1 MAVYFFYGEE
11 DYNIEQEILKLRKG
25 LDKNFLEMS
34 FKTYDCPKFPDLIS
48 ILRSQPMMFGKM
60 LIIINCLNYFSKTFD
75 DKEIKAIEEALEC
88 NNDNLDIV
96 FVASLPRNEGKKIDA
111 RKKLFKILK
120 KYNAQEFPLIP
131 AYKTSELENWITKQG
146 KTKGLKL
153 AKDALTAI
161 ISQIGNNLRQIDGEL
176 EKLKLFAY
184 PQDTI
189 TADMVR
195 EICIS
200 NEDLFAFS
208 DFLMENEKDRALL
221 EYRKLLDT
229 RYPLEILSTL
239 QTMLRRWIILKARA
253 QSATPMELSRMTGMH
268 EYVIKLTLQKL
279 KKNNLKDLV
288 KLKENL
294 TEAEYRIK
302 SGLAPDVEKEV
313 ENALFRN

>member
-1 MAVYFFYGEE
+1 MSVYFFYGDE
-11 DYNIEQEILKLRKG
+11 DYNIEQEIEKLKKG

-34 FKTYDCPKFPDLIS
+34 FKTYDNPKFPDLIS
-48 ILRSQPMMFGKM
+48 ILRTQPMMFGKM
-60 LIIINCLNYFSKTFD
+60 LIVINCLEYFSKTFD
-75 DKEIKAIEEALEC
+75 DKEIKEIEKALDD
-88 NNDNLDIV
+88 NNENLDIV
-96 FVASLPRNEGKKIDA
+96 FVAQLPRDNTKKLDS
-111 RKKLFKILK
+111 RKKLFKLFAK
-120 KYNAQEFPLIP
+120 QHSKECRQIP
-131 AYKTSELENWITKQG
+131 TYKTAELESWIIKEG
-146 KTKGLKL
+146 KARGIKFE
-153 AKDALTAI
+153 KDALTAV
-161 ISQIGNNLRQIDGEL
+161 ISQIGNNLRQIAGEL
-176 EKLKLFAY
+176 DKLKLFAY
-184 PQDTI
+184 PKDTV
-189 TADMVR
+189 TAAMVR

-239 QTMLRRWIILKARA
+239 QTMLRRWIILKAKG
-253 QSATPMELSRMTGMH
+253 QNYSSTELSRMTGMH
-268 EYVIKLTLQKL
+268 EYVVKLTMQKL

-313 ENALFRN
+313 ENALFR

>member
-11 DYNIEQEILKLRKG
+11 DFNIEQEIGKLKKG

-34 FKTYDCPKFPDLIS
+34 FKTYDNPKFPDLIS

-60 LIIINCLNYFSKTFD
+60 LIVINCLDYFSKTFE
-75 DKEIKAIEEALEC
+75 DKEIKEIESALE
-88 NNDNLDIV
+88 NNNENLDIV
-96 FVASLPRNEGKKIDA
+96 FVAQLPRNEGKKLDS
-111 RKKLFKILK
+111 RKKFFKLLK
-120 KYNAQEFPLIP
+120 KYNSLECPLIP
-131 AYKTSELENWITKQG
+131 TYKTAELESWILKQG
-146 KTKGLKL
+146 KAKGIKL
-153 AKDALTAI
+153 DKNALTAI

-176 EKLKLFAY
+176 DKLKLFAY
-184 PQDTI
+184 PADTV

-239 QTMLRRWIILKARA
+239 QTMLRRWIILKAKS

-268 EYVIKLTLQKL
+268 EYVVKLTLQKL

-294 TEAEYRIK
+294 TDAEYRIK
-302 SGLAPDVEKEV
+302 SGLALDVEKEV
-313 ENALFRN
+313 ENALFR

>member
-1 MAVYFFYGEE
+1 MIYFFYGEE
-11 DYNIEQEILKLRKG
+11 DFNIEQEIGKLKKG

-34 FKTYDCPKFPDLIS
+34 FKTYDNPKFPDLIS

-60 LIIINCLNYFSKTFD
+60 LIVINCLDYFSKTFD
-75 DKEIKAIEEALEC
+75 DKEIKEIESALEN

-96 FVASLPRNEGKKIDA
+96 FVAALPRGEGKKLDS
-111 RKKLFKILK
+111 RKKFFKLLK
-120 KYNAQEFPLIP
+120 KYNALECNVIP
-131 AYKTSELENWITKQG
+131 TYKTAELENWIIKQG
-146 KTKGLKL
+146 KSKGIKFD
-153 AKDALTAI
+153 KDALTAI

-176 EKLKLFAY
+176 DKLKLFAY
-184 PQDTI
+184 PKDTV
-189 TADMVR
+189 TKDMVK

-239 QTMLRRWIILKARA
+239 QTMLRRWIILKAKG
-253 QSATPMELSRMTGMH
+253 QSASPIELARLTGMH
-268 EYVIKLTLQKL
+268 EYVVKLTLQKL
-279 KKNNLKDLV
+279 KKNNLRDLV

-302 SGLAPDVEKEV
+302 SGLALDVEKEV
-313 ENALFRN
+313 ENALFRS

>member
-11 DYNIEQEILKLRKG
+11 DYNIEQEIGKLKKG

-34 FKTYDCPKFPDLIS
+34 FKTYDNPKFPDLIS

-60 LIIINCLNYFSKTFD
+60 LIVINCLDYFLKTFE
-75 DKEIKAIEEALEC
+75 DKEIKEIESALE
-88 NNDNLDIV
+88 NNNENLDIV
-96 FVASLPRNEGKKIDA
+96 FVAQLPRNEGKKLDS

-120 KYNAQEFPLIP
+120 KYNAVECSVIP
-131 AYKTSELENWITKQG
+131 TYKTAELENWIVKQG
-146 KTKGLKL
+146 KSKGIKFD
-153 AKDALTAI
+153 KNALTAI

-176 EKLKLFAY
+176 DKLKLFAY
-184 PQDTI
+184 PNDTV

-208 DFLMENEKDRALL
+208 DFLMENEKDKALL

-239 QTMLRRWIILKARA
+239 QTMLRRWIILKAKS
-253 QSATPMELSRMTGMH
+253 QSATPLELSRMTGMH
-268 EYVIKLTLQKL
+268 EYVVKLTLQKL

-294 TEAEYRIK
+294 TDAEYRIK
-302 SGLAPDVEKEV
+302 SGLALDVEKEV
-313 ENALFRN
+313 ENALFR

>member
-1 MAVYFFYGEE
+1 MIYFFYGEE
-11 DYNIEQEILKLRKG
+11 DFNIEQEIGKLKKG

-34 FKTYDCPKFPDLIS
+34 FKTYDNPKFPDLIS

-60 LIIINCLNYFSKTFD
+60 LIVINCLDYFSKTFD
-75 DKEIKAIEEALEC
+75 DKEIKEIESALEN

-96 FVASLPRNEGKKIDA
+96 FVAALPRGEGKKLDS
-111 RKKLFKILK
+111 RKKFFKLLK
-120 KYNAQEFPLIP
+120 KYNALECNVIP
-131 AYKTSELENWITKQG
+131 TYKTAELENWIIKQG
-146 KTKGLKL
+146 KSKGIKFD
-153 AKDALTAI
+153 KDALTAI

-176 EKLKLFAY
+176 DKLKLFAY
-184 PQDTI
+184 PKDTV
-189 TADMVR
+189 TKDMVK

-239 QTMLRRWIILKARA
+239 QTMLRRWIILKAKG
-253 QSATPMELSRMTGMH
+253 QSASPIELARLTGMH
-268 EYVIKLTLQKL
+268 EYVVKLTLQKL
-279 KKNNLKDLV
+279 KKNNLRDLV

-302 SGLAPDVEKEV
+302 SGLAFDVEKEV
-313 ENALFRN
+313 ENALFRS

>member
-60 LIIINCLNYFSKTFD
+60 LVVINCLDYFSKTFD

-131 AYKTSELENWITKQG
+131 AYKTAELENWITKQG

-176 EKLKLFAY
+176 DKLKLFAY
-184 PQDTI
+184 PKDVV
-189 TADMVR
+189 TAEMVK